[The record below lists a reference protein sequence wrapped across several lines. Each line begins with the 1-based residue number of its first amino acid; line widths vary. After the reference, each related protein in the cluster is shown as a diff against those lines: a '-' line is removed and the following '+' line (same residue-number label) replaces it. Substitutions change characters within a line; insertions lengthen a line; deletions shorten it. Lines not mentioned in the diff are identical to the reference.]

1 MDSSFT
7 AATDV
12 ARKRQEER
20 YQKYLREQ
28 EAFKATQAFKD
39 TAETSQVSQRV
50 TQEAAAQAAATQE
63 GLEDHYACRQR
74 VLLNMR
80 KYKCFS
86 PFDWAATR
94 LQRFFRIR
102 QSLPKLSK
110 PSEPV
115 MFVGGEP
122 YMFYSEA
129 SQLFDARAPPFD
141 SLSAQSEYVTLLMKI
156 QSSANFASQD
166 NKLSAFHQVVF
177 FLSCVSREIRP
188 DVGLLFGV
196 FDFDIIN
203 QMLSLNLSD
212 YPKLSRNIKLLNLL
226 LNGQIPDYIFQ
237 HFPSATDLEEF
248 IDFFRQEVLS
258 EMEKVGSSQSLL
270 AETLWKPNP
279 DDEIQCENCPAV
291 NQARN
296 MFKLPQGRFYYCRR
310 CAPMIGIF
318 PDDF

>member
-1 MDSSFT
+1 MDPSFI

-20 YQKYLREQ
+20 YQKYLLEQ
-28 EAFKATQAFKD
+28 EAFQATQAFKD

-50 TQEAAAQAAATQE
+50 TQEAAAQEAAQE
-63 GLEDHYACRQR
+63 ASEDHSACRQR

-102 QSLPKLSK
+102 QTRLKTSK
-110 PSEPV
+110 QSEPV
-115 MFVGGEP
+115 VFVGGEP

-141 SLSAQSEYVTLLMKI
+141 SSSAQSEYVTVLMKI

-177 FLSCVSREIRP
+177 FISCVSRDIRP

-196 FDFDIIN
+196 FEFDIIN

-226 LNGQIPDYIFQ
+226 LNGQLPDCIFQ
-237 HFPSATDLEEF
+237 HFPPATDLEEF
-248 IDFFRQEVLS
+248 IDFFRKEVLS
-258 EMEKVGSSQSLL
+258 EMERVGSSQALL

-279 DDEIQCENCPAV
+279 DDEIQCENCPAI
-291 NQARN
+291 NRARN